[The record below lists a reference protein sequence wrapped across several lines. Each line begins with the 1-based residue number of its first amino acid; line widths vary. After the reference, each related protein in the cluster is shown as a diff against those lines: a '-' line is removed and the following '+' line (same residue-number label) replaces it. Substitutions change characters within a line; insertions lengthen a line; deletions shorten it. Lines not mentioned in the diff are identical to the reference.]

1 MLIVYWNCLI
11 FGIAFALISLVIGEV
26 IGHWLDSAAAAL
38 HLHHFD
44 FMQPIVLV
52 GGITAFGAA
61 GIIFHKYTM
70 LGVTLIA
77 VLALL
82 IAIVLSALTYIF
94 FVRNMNKAEHS
105 IGHSVRELVGRAAEV
120 SVTIPT
126 LGYGEIII
134 RTNSGVSN
142 YPAVSFDGLEI
153 SQGQKVVIVEMRGR
167 DFAVSELNI

>member
-38 HLHHFD
+38 HLNHFD

-52 GGITAFGAA
+52 GGITTFGAA

-70 LGVTLIA
+70 LGATLIV
-77 VLALL
+77 VLAIL
-82 IAIVLSALTYIF
+82 IAMVLSALTYIF
-94 FVRNMNKAEHS
+94 FVRNMNKAEQS
-105 IGHSVRELVGRAAEV
+105 IGHSVHELVGRAAEV

-134 RTNSGVSN
+134 RTRSGISN
-142 YPAVSFDGLEI
+142 YPAVSFEGLSI
-153 SQGQKVVIVEMRGR
+153 AQGKQVVIVELRGR